1 LQADDAADAFSVLR
15 GSPDDRSRNFNVP
28 VIRVSRLR
36 RDTGAMSTLIL
47 LAAVYCAGAVL
58 LHLASIVIA
67 ARRCRPAERV
77 AADPGAPGVS
87 VVRPVCGIDNHVE
100 ETLRST
106 FRLDYPDY
114 EVLFCVASARDPVV
128 PLIERLLADFG
139 RARLLIG
146 DDRVSANPK
155 LNNVVKGWRAAKH
168 PWIVIADSNVLM
180 PPDYIQRLIATWR
193 RDTGIV
199 CAPPIGCRPDGFWA
213 ELECAFLNTYQ
224 ARWQYLADTVGAGF
238 AQGKTMLWRRAVLQ
252 QAGGIEALALDLAED
267 AAATKI
273 VDAQGLRVRLVDA
286 PFGQPLGYRGAVEVW
301 SRQVRW
307 ARLRRASFPACY
319 LPELFTGAPL
329 PLLACGLAASQ
340 ADLPA
345 AGSVLALAMLWY
357 GGEALL
363 AHAARWHLSPLS
375 PFAWMLRDL
384 LLPVLWIKGWRT
396 KFVWRGNAMRA
407 GGLSPFS
414 SAR

>member
-1 LQADDAADAFSVLR
+1 
-15 GSPDDRSRNFNVP
+15 
-28 VIRVSRLR
+28 
-36 RDTGAMSTLIL
+36 MSTLIL

-168 PWIVIADSNVLM
+168 PWIVIADSNVL
-180 PPDYIQRLIATWR
+180 LIAMNS
-193 RDTGIV
+193 
-199 CAPPIGCRPDGFWA
+199 P
-213 ELECAFLNTYQ
+213 
-224 ARWQYLADTVGAGF
+224 ARV
-238 AQGKTMLWRRAVLQ
+238 RRALTIS
-252 QAGGIEALALDLAED
+252 AICSRSSPNISSAEHIASRAST
-267 AAATKI
+267 AARNSP
-273 VDAQGLRVRLVDA
+273 G
-286 PFGQPLGYRGAVEVW
+286 RGAIM
-301 SRQVRW
+301 
-307 ARLRRASFPACY
+307 RRGTA
-319 LPELFTGAPL
+319 AP
-329 PLLACGLAASQ
+329 CRS
-340 ADLPA
+340 
-345 AGSVLALAMLWY
+345 
-357 GGEALL
+357 
-363 AHAARWHLSPLS
+363 
-375 PFAWMLRDL
+375 
-384 LLPVLWIKGWRT
+384 
-396 KFVWRGNAMRA
+396 
-407 GGLSPFS
+407 
-414 SAR
+414 

>member
-1 LQADDAADAFSVLR
+1 M
-15 GSPDDRSRNFNVP
+15 SP
-28 VIRVSRLR
+28 L
-36 RDTGAMSTLIL
+36 TW
-47 LAAVYCAGAVL
+47 LAAVYCGGAVL
-58 LHLASIVIA
+58 LHLTSLAVA
-67 ARRCRPAERV
+67 ARRCRPSGRLI
-77 AADPGAPGVS
+77 ADPGAPQVS
-87 VVRPVCGIDNHVE
+87 MVRPVCGIDNHVE
-100 ETLRST
+100 DTLRST
-106 FRLDYPDY
+106 FRLDYPHY
-114 EVLFCVASARDPVV
+114 EILFCVASARDPVV
-128 PLIERLLADFG
+128 PLVERLIADFPG

-155 LNNVVKGWRAAKH
+155 LNNVVKGWRAAQH

-193 RDTGIV
+193 HDTGIV
-199 CAPPIGCRPDGFWA
+199 CAPPIGCRPQGFWA

-224 ARWQYLADTVGAGF
+224 ARWQYLADSVGAGF

-286 PFGQPLGYRGAVEVW
+286 PFGQPLGKRRADEVW
-301 SRQVRW
+301 SRQARW

-329 PLLACGLAASQ
+329 PLLACGLVAA
-340 ADLPA
+340 D
-345 AGSVLALAMLWY
+345 AGIPVAGAVAALAILWY
-357 GGEALL
+357 GGEATL
-363 AHAARWHLSPLS
+363 ARVAHWHLSALS
-375 PFAWMLRDL
+375 PLAWMLRDL
-384 LLPVLWIKGWRT
+384 LLPVLWINGWRT
-396 KFVWRGNAMRA
+396 QFVWRGNRMRA
-407 GGLSPFS
+407 DLSPFS